1 MSLDPNVIAML
12 QTLFAGGG
20 YQALPEYSAT
30 RGYLPFDS
38 GTMGAN
44 INQLQD
50 VAGLS
55 GQGLAAN
62 PLVLAALGLANG
74 SMFQMQDVVT
84 DPGREDGRRMLENI
98 TMNTNP
104 EAPTWEA
111 ALAEALLRGE
121 SPSQALL
128 TVENWWTQKDENNAD
143 QQALTGISWDNIK
156 DSVAS
161 TASAWHTELIKDY
174 DPISEQ
180 QPGEGLKVL
189 RDLGIPDPGT
199 QFSGVDVNS
208 QLAPAADKYAKL
220 RDQASAADANVV
232 MDTPVGSAGSSSAA
246 RHRQRAKRK
255 GVVSDAPKIT
265 RIDPNSSAADRKNRL
280 DSIAARDTAGLDL
293 RRQSGRADLMLNKLQ
308 ELGVDPS
315 RLAAQRVLGQIQ
327 GLASGVYGY

>member
-1 MSLDPNVIAML
+1 MALDPSVIAML

-20 YQALPEYSAT
+20 YQGLPEYSAT

-62 PLVLAALGLANG
+62 PLVLAALGMTQGDQFGMVQEEVSPAVN
-74 SMFQMQDVVT
+74 
-84 DPGREDGRRMLENI
+84 DGATMLLQVINTTPLDSWENI
-98 TMNTNP
+98 VATGLYEGLTP
-104 EAPTWEA
+104 DQASAAAIEA
-111 ALAEALLRGE
+111 
-121 SPSQALL
+121 
-128 TVENWWTQKDENNAD
+128 V
-143 QQALTGISWDNIK
+143 GISAEETEAVDAVNK
-156 DSVAS
+156 
-161 TASAWHTELIKDY
+161 TASDWFNKLIQDRPAQMANK
-174 DPISEQ
+174 
-180 QPGEGLKVL
+180 PGSGLQAL

-199 QFSGVDVNS
+199 QFRGVDVNS

-220 RDQASAADANVV
+220 RDKAAAADANVV

-246 RHRQRAKRK
+246 RHRQRANRK
-255 GVVSDAPKIT
+255 GAASGAPKIT
-265 RIDPNSSAADRKNRL
+265 RIDPNASAADRKNRL

-293 RRQSGRADLMLNKLQ
+293 RRQAGRADLMLNKLQ

-315 RLAAQRVLGQIQ
+315 RLAAQRILGQIQ